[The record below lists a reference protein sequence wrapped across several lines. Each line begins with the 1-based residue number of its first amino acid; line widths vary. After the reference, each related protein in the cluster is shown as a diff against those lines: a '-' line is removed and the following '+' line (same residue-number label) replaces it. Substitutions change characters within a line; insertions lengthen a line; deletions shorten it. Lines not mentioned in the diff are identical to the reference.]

1 MAKKTMTYNEI
12 VEKVKKEFGK
22 ADVSNYEDHLA
33 LQINITGEGEGSFYT
48 EIDQGTLTIA
58 PFDYNDN
65 NATLTASAEDII
77 SIFSGKLDINAAAE
91 AGKLEIVGDYAKA
104 LSIQPVIENNKKT
117 ARKTAAKKTT
127 AAKTTKAA
135 EKETKTTKKTAAKKT
150 AEKAEAKTVTKAVKE
165 TAKKTTAAK
174 TTATKTTRTAKK
186 G

>member
-1 MAKKTMTYNEI
+1 MTYKEI

-48 EIDQGTLTIA
+48 EINEGKLIIE
-58 PFDYNDN
+58 PYDYNDN
-65 NATLTASAEDII
+65 NATLTASADDII
-77 SIFSGKLDINAAAE
+77 KIFGGKLDMNEAAE
-91 AGKLEIVGDYAKA
+91 SGKLEIAGDYAKA
-104 LSIQPVIENNKKT
+104 LSIQPVIEGLKKP

-127 AAKTTKAA
+127 TKKAA
-135 EKETKTTKKTAAKKT
+135 EKETTAKKKTATKKT

-174 TTATKTTRTAKK
+174 TTAAKSTRTAKK

>member
-1 MAKKTMTYNEI
+1 MTYKEI

-48 EIDQGTLTIA
+48 EINEGKLIIE
-58 PFDYNDN
+58 PYDYNDN
-65 NATLTASAEDII
+65 NATLTASADDII
-77 SIFSGKLDINAAAE
+77 KIFGGKLDMNEAAE
-91 AGKLEIVGDYAKA
+91 SGKLEIVGDYAKA
-104 LSIQPVIENNKKT
+104 LSIQPVIEGNKKP

-127 AAKTTKAA
+127 TTKKAA
-135 EKETKTTKKTAAKKT
+135 EKETKTTAKKKTATKKT

-174 TTATKTTRTAKK
+174 TTATKSTRTAKK